1 MRCRCCWWSNN
12 NPRNLIRHGRGRSP
26 ARTANLFSEYGVAV
40 DASSHPE
47 AIDVMRGQRRR
58 IDYYYGTKITKSCV
72 MNFPVALPRR
82 RRRGLH
88 HRYLPYSGD
97 SGDDAAG
104 GGPKFNLESPCNT
117 AQMFYVERCILRL
130 IAFIL
135 NGSLSFSGKR
145 DRWSIRYH
153 DVRIPLTELT
163 KIFGKWWLEISRCF
177 YLTFLPSSL
186 SLINMLC
193 LELSTASDHMNLKL
207 LANNKQI
214 VVGSERGVLPCCEIT
229 IRSQF

>member
-12 NPRNLIRHGRGRSP
+12 NPCNLIRHGRGRSP

-58 IDYYYGTKITKSCV
+58 IDYYYGTKITKSC
-72 MNFPVALPRR
+72 MRYEFPGRPPSPVQTRVAPSLPLSLIRAMAATR
-82 RRRGLH
+82 
-88 HRYLPYSGD
+88 
-97 SGDDAAG
+97 DAAC

-153 DVRIPLTELT
+153 DVRIPLTELR
-163 KIFGKWWLEISRCF
+163 KIFGKWWQEIS
-177 YLTFLPSSL
+177 
-186 SLINMLC
+186 
-193 LELSTASDHMNLKL
+193 A
-207 LANNKQI
+207 
-214 VVGSERGVLPCCEIT
+214 
-229 IRSQF
+229 